1 MVEKRKF
8 LYYRLV
14 GIVVFV
20 SFIASCLLTSSGL
33 GIVEGFSAAA
43 LAGIRRTTA
52 TVTARSMTDTMEGE
66 GTAFGV
72 NVMFHVQPEHRAEL
86 MTVLSHHV
94 TQSLLA
100 EETSLQCQ
108 LGVDVD
114 DPNILYLHEEFQSRS
129 DHRDAHC
136 QSEHYHATMAFL
148 TTKKPVVRS
157 VTDEYV
163 LCHAGPQH
171 KVSNRAG
178 ICLNVELNIPPDCRD
193 EFFTVIA
200 QNKHGSDTNEDG
212 CDQYTWGESV
222 TNPNT
227 FHFHEQ
233 YRNAA
238 ALAAH
243 TTSPHFHVWEQFA
256 HHTPFTKPVRREFGW
271 IVLLCLLLFLFFVF
285 EYVACRRS
293 KLARGNTVRHEHT
306 TDTT

>member
-1 MVEKRKF
+1 MVEKRKC
-8 LYYRLV
+8 LYHRVV
-14 GIVVFV
+14 GIVVSV
-20 SFIASCLLTSSGL
+20 SSIASCVLTSSGL

-43 LAGIRRTTA
+43 PAGIRRTTA
-52 TVTARSMTDTMEGE
+52 TTTATSSATATARSMTDTTDGGVGEGGE

-72 NVMFHVQPEHRAEL
+72 NVMVHVQPEHRAEV

-94 TQSLLA
+94 TQSLVA

-136 QSEHYHATMAFL
+136 QSEHYQATMAFL
-148 TTKKPVVRS
+148 ATTPAVVRS

-178 ICLNVELNIPPDCRD
+178 LCLNVELNILPEFRD

-233 YRNAA
+233 YRNEA

-256 HHTPFTKPVRREFGW
+256 NHTPFTKPP
-271 IVLLCLLLFLFFVF
+271 
-285 EYVACRRS
+285 
-293 KLARGNTVRHEHT
+293 TVQKFQSLVIATVEE
-306 TDTT
+306 